1 MIRFLMSSSLAA
13 SDANALKKQQLYHVK
28 PKQTEIIKPESCLFR
43 GDALAI
49 QQMNQSA
56 DELVANGGNLLQLAV
71 DFRQVRQSVCG
82 GSSVGLWMLD
92 LLTTKIRFV

>member
-1 MIRFLMSSSLAA
+1 
-13 SDANALKKQQLYHVK
+13 
-28 PKQTEIIKPESCLFR
+28 
-43 GDALAI
+43 
-49 QQMNQSA
+49 MNQSA